1 MHRATSREK
10 FSSAKLPKEL
20 DQYIVDPT
28 TKKRYHRGRFLGK
41 GGFAKCYELTD
52 METKEILAGKIISK
66 TMLTK
71 PHQKEKMSM
80 EIAIHRSVGQK
91 KSLGSQPHRHI
102 VGFRGFFEDDDY
114 IYILLELC
122 RRRSMMELHK
132 RRKALTE
139 PEVRYF
145 MKQIVEGTKYLHDN
159 KIIHRDLKLGN
170 LFLNDDMDVKI
181 GDFGLATRVEIDGER
196 KKTLCGTPNYI
207 APEVLNKKGHSFEVD
222 VWSLGCILY
231 TLLVGKPPFE
241 TSSLKDTYQR
251 IKRNEYYIP
260 SKVSHSAQL
269 LIIKLLRPDP
279 ATRPGLQ
286 QVLDDDFFKGFT
298 PSRMPVSSLTM
309 VPRFASGSSANL
321 LGTSRRPL
329 NELNTQE
336 PVASTTRKDKAAFL
350 EKVSNRRS
358 LGVRVCGAES
368 KLIMPGE
375 AVAEELKEENQ
386 DEIPK
391 DCYLSQLHK
400 LITSCLDSRPYPP
413 HRPTINEDDAEDP
426 AYVPVYWVGKWVDY
440 SDKYGFGYQLSDN
453 SVGVLF
459 NDLTRVILFQDGDN
473 LQYID
478 EEGKEHYHT
487 LKGYPKYLEKKVTL
501 LKHFLT
507 YMNDHLLKAGAGTK
521 GAKEDESARL
531 PFLKQWFR
539 TKEAIV
545 LHLTNGTLQINFFK
559 DHTKIIVCPLM
570 GAVTYIDESKRFRTF
585 PLKSIEKHGCSAS
598 IAKRL
603 SYARKMIEQ
612 IQESERRSNKE

>member
-1 MHRATSREK
+1 MDA
-10 FSSAKLPKEL
+10 L
-20 DQYIVDPT
+20 
-28 TKKRYHRGRFLGK
+28 GR
-41 GGFAKCYELTD
+41 
-52 METKEILAGKIISK
+52 
-66 TMLTK
+66 
-71 PHQKEKMSM
+71 
-80 EIAIHRSVGQK
+80 
-91 KSLGSQPHRHI
+91 
-102 VGFRGFFEDDDY
+102 
-114 IYILLELC
+114 
-122 RRRSMMELHK
+122 
-132 RRKALTE
+132 
-139 PEVRYF
+139 
-145 MKQIVEGTKYLHDN
+145 
-159 KIIHRDLKLGN
+159 
-170 LFLNDDMDVKI
+170 
-181 GDFGLATRVEIDGER
+181 
-196 KKTLCGTPNYI
+196 TLCGTPNYI

-260 SKVSHSAQL
+260 SKVSHPAQL

-286 QVLDDDFFKGFT
+286 QVLDDDFFKGFA

-309 VPRFASGSSANL
+309 VPRFATGSSSNL

-329 NELNTQE
+329 NELNAQE
-336 PVASTTRKDKAAFL
+336 PAVSTAKKDKAAFL

-386 DEIPK
+386 EVEIPK

-400 LITSCLDSRPYPP
+400 LITSCLDTRPYPP
-413 HRPTINEDDAEDP
+413 HRPCINEDDAEDP

-459 NDLTRVILFQDGDN
+459 NDLTRVILYQDGDN

-507 YMNDHLLKAGAGTK
+507 YMNDHLLKAGAGAK

-559 DHTKIIVCPLM
+559 DHTKIMVCPLM

-585 PLKSIEKHGCSAS
+585 PLKNIEKHGCSAS

-612 IQESERRSNKE
+612 VQETEKRGNKD

>member
-1 MHRATSREK
+1 MHKAATRDK
-10 FSSAKLPKEL
+10 YSSARVAKDL

-28 TKKRYHRGRFLGK
+28 TKKRYLRGRFLGK

-80 EIAIHRSVGQK
+80 EIAIHRSVGF
-91 KSLGSQPHRHI
+91 KSETHKHI
-102 VGFRGFFEDDDY
+102 VGFRGFFEDADY

-145 MKQIVEGTKYLHDN
+145 MKQIVEGCKYLHDN

-170 LFLNDDMDVKI
+170 LFLNDEMDVKI
-181 GDFGLATRVEIDGER
+181 GDFGLATRVMIDGER

-260 SKVSHSAQL
+260 SKVSHTAQL

-286 QVLDDDFFKGFT
+286 EVLDDDFFKGFT

-309 VPRFASGSSANL
+309 VPRFATGSSSNL
-321 LGTSRRPL
+321 LGMSRRPL
-329 NELNTQE
+329 NELNSQE
-336 PVASTTRKDKAAFL
+336 TRPATTAGRRDKAAFL

-358 LGVRVCGAES
+358 LGIRVCGAES

-375 AVAEELKEENQ
+375 AVAEELKDENQ
-386 DEIPK
+386 EVIPK
-391 DCYLSQLHK
+391 DCYLGQLHSH
-400 LITSCLDSRPYPP
+400 ITACLDTKPC
-413 HRPTINEDDAEDP
+413 HRTCINEDEAEDP
-426 AYVPVYWVGKWVDY
+426 AYAPVYWVGKWVDY

-459 NDLTRVILFQDGDN
+459 NDLTRLILYQDGDN

-478 EEGKEHYHT
+478 EEGSEHYHT
-487 LKGYPKYLEKKVTL
+487 LKGYPEYLEKKVRL
-501 LKHFLT
+501 LKYFLS
-507 YMNDHLLKAGAGTK
+507 YMNEHLLKAGAGSK
-521 GAKEDESARL
+521 GAKEDESGRL

-539 TKEAIV
+539 TKDAIV

-570 GAVTYIDESKRFRTF
+570 GAATYIDESKKFRTF
-585 PLKSIEKHGCSAS
+585 PLKNIEKHGCCRSLAS
-598 IAKRL
+598 RL
-603 SYARKMIEQ
+603 HYARKMIDQ
-612 IQESERRSNKE
+612 IQETEKKGKKE